1 MPTNAVS
8 PGRRALLGATLA
20 FTIAAGLWAPAR
32 STQAGLPAR
41 LSDAEFWA
49 LIGELSEPDGF
60 FRSDNLVSNEDT
72 FQLIL
77 PDLQR
82 TVKPGGVYV
91 GVGPDQN
98 FTYIAA
104 LKPAFVFIPDIRRG
118 NLHMHLMYKAL
129 MELSPDR
136 TSFLARL
143 FSRRRPDG
151 LSGQW
156 TPQQLFQTFGEAE
169 PDRNILRTTMTEI
182 TATLRTKHKFTVSDA
197 DIAGIEYILGN
208 FFTDGPF
215 LQYASSPVGRTRY
228 PSFAEL
234 QTATDGAGVARAY
247 LATEDHYRAVRAL
260 QQNNLIVPLVG
271 NFSGPKT
278 LQAIGA
284 WVRTRGAK
292 VTTFYTSNVENYL
305 FQEGQWSAFAANVA
319 SWPLDDTS
327 TLIRSCF
334 NTCVAVPP
342 NYNSRVVMLLDSMP
356 AMVKAHQDGRINNYF
371 DLLSRRR

>member
-1 MPTNAVS
+1 MPIHAVS
-8 PGRRALLGATLA
+8 PGRRALLAATLA
-20 FTIAAGLWAPAR
+20 FTVAAGVWVPAG
-32 STQAGLPAR
+32 STQASLPAR
-41 LSDAEFWA
+41 LSDAEFWS
-49 LIGELSEPDGF
+49 LIADLSEPDGF

-72 FQLIL
+72 FQVIL

-82 TVKPGGVYV
+82 MVKPGGVYV

-104 LKPAFVFIPDIRRG
+104 LKPAIVFIPDIRRG

-129 MELSPDR
+129 MELSSDR
-136 TSFLARL
+136 ASFLARL
-143 FSRRRPDG
+143 FSRRRPEG
-151 LSGQW
+151 LPGSW
-156 TPQQLFQTFGEAE
+156 TPQQLFQTFAEAE
-169 PDRNILRTTMTEI
+169 PDRNILRTTMSEI
-182 TATLRTKHKFTVSDA
+182 TATLRTKHKFSVSDA

-208 FFTDGPF
+208 FFSDGPF

-234 QTATDGAGVARAY
+234 QTATDRAGVARAY
-247 LATEDHYRAVRAL
+247 LATEEYYRTVRAL
-260 QQNNLIVPLVG
+260 QQNNLIVPVVG

-284 WVRTRGAK
+284 WVRNRSAK
-292 VTTFYTSNVENYL
+292 ITTFYTSNVENYL
-305 FQEGQWSAFAANVA
+305 FQEGQWSTFARNIA
-319 SWPLDDTS
+319 SWPLEETS

-334 NTCVAVPP
+334 NTCMDVPP

-356 AMVKAHQDGRINNYF
+356 AMVRAHQDGQINNYY